1 MKQRMLNT
9 FTRKLRISLLARVVT
24 EIGYGILKIF
34 YVFARVFLLR
44 KSNDIFMSENEMQHA
59 REMVNAMRPKPE
71 MNDEI
76 VNLKVDEEMDLSIVM
91 PAYNVEKYIK
101 ECIESIIGQKTK
113 YKYELIIVNDGAVDR
128 TDEIVRE
135 IKDEHIKYIVQ
146 DNKGLSGARNTG
158 INHSTGR
165 YIMFVDSD
173 DVMCEGSIDAMM
185 DAVIENHAD
194 ISVGA
199 YYLFTKK
206 EDKQYFINE
215 PKIIENNQEE
225 AVKNPGYAWGKV
237 YKRSL
242 FDQIRFPLD
251 AWYEDTLVCSVLYR
265 TAEKIVVI
273 DKPIYGYRMNPEGI
287 SRTARSSAKSIDH
300 YWVMEHALGLGENL
314 GLDHDEVLYHLVLSH
329 MSTFLY
335 RRMSLMDDEIIKATF
350 LMACDMLNK
359 IRPQAYEIKGNLFR
373 RDIERAFKT
382 GNYKLWKLA
391 SFLV

>member
-9 FTRKLRISLLARVVT
+9 FTRKLKIELLARVVT
-24 EIGYGILKIF
+24 NIGYTILKIF
-34 YVFARVFLLR
+34 YIFARVFLLR
-44 KSNDIFMSENEMQHA
+44 KSNSIVSIKNELP
-59 REMVNAMRPKPE
+59 NALKKMNAIRPKPE

-76 VNLKVDEEMDLSIVM
+76 INLKTDEEMDLSIIV

-113 YKYELIIVNDGAVDR
+113 YKYELIIVNDGAVDN
-128 TDEIVRE
+128 TDEIVRK

-146 DNKGLSGARNTG
+146 ENKGLSGARNTG
-158 INHSTGR
+158 INYSVGK

-173 DVMCEGSIDAMM
+173 DVMCDGSIDAMM
-185 DAVIENHAD
+185 EAVIENNAD

-206 EDKQYFINE
+206 DDKQYFINQS
-215 PKIIENNQEE
+215 KIIENNSEE

-242 FDQIRFPLD
+242 FDKIRFPLD

-265 TAEKIVVI
+265 FAEKIVVI
-273 DKPIYGYRMNPEGI
+273 DKPIYGYRINPEGI

-300 YWVMEHALGLGENL
+300 YWVMEHALGLSDEMRL
-314 GLDHDEVLYHLVLSH
+314 EHDEVLYNLVLSH

-335 RRMSLMDDEIIKATF
+335 RRISLMDDEVIKAVF
-350 LMACDMLNK
+350 IMACDMLDK
-359 IRPQAYEIKGNLFR
+359 IRPREHEIKGNIFR
-373 RDIERAFKT
+373 RDLEKAFQT
-382 GNYKLWKLA
+382 GNYRLWKLA

>member
-9 FTRKLRISLLARVVT
+9 FTRKLKIELLARVVT
-24 EIGYGILKIF
+24 NIGYTILKIF
-34 YVFARVFLLR
+34 YIFARVFLLR
-44 KSNDIFMSENEMQHA
+44 KSNSIVSSKNELP
-59 REMVNAMRPKPE
+59 NALKKMNAIRPKPE

-76 VNLKVDEEMDLSIVM
+76 INLKTDREMDLSIVM

-113 YKYELIIVNDGAVDR
+113 YKYELIIVNDGAVDN
-128 TDEIVRE
+128 TDEIVRK

-146 DNKGLSGARNTG
+146 ENKGLSGARNTG
-158 INHSTGR
+158 INYSVGK

-173 DVMCEGSIDAMM
+173 DVMCDGSIDAMM
-185 DAVIENHAD
+185 EAVIENNAD

-206 EDKQYFINE
+206 DDKQYFINQS
-215 PKIIENNQEE
+215 KIIENNSEE

-242 FDQIRFPLD
+242 FDKIRFPLD

-265 TAEKIVVI
+265 FAEKIVVI
-273 DKPIYGYRMNPEGI
+273 DKPIYGYRINPEGI

-300 YWVMEHALGLGENL
+300 YWVMEHALGLSDEM
-314 GLDHDEVLYHLVLSH
+314 GLEHDEVLYNLVLSH

-335 RRMSLMDDEIIKATF
+335 RRISLMDDEVIKAVF
-350 LMACDMLNK
+350 IMACDMLDK
-359 IRPQAYEIKGNLFR
+359 IRPREHEIKGNIFR
-373 RDIERAFKT
+373 RDLEKAFQI
-382 GNYKLWKLA
+382 GNYRLWKLA